1 MKCLKEFWV
10 EKNIVS
16 GCQVFFW
23 IYIIEKKIEINAALL
38 VLWKLIFIH
47 IKYVYGLHP
56 DKQINTS
63 HLGTSHG
70 VLVVKNMLANE
81 GDVRFT
87 VLFPCREDPLEKGMA
102 AHSSVLA
109 WRSPYTEEPGGL
121 QSRVTKSR
129 TRLKWLSVRAHTVIQ
144 YRKKINS

>member
-1 MKCLKEFWV
+1 MPIAGSEF
-10 EKNIVS
+10 
-16 GCQVFFW
+16 CFLR
-23 IYIIEKKIEINAALL
+23 IEINATLL

-81 GDVRFT
+81 GDVRGT
-87 VLFPCREDPLEKGMA
+87 VLLPGREDPLEKSMA
-102 AHSSVLA
+102 AHSSNLA
-109 WRSPYTEEPGGL
+109 WRSPWTEEPGGL
-121 QSRVTKSR
+121 QSRVTKSQ
-129 TRLKWLSVRAHTVIQ
+129 TQLK
-144 YRKKINS
+144 